1 MTILN
6 CKVNQ
11 ISFVKILGVFRKE
24 NKSGFQ
30 CKVNQNS
37 YVKILEDLLLIFWWR
52 WEKKEKKRQIKT
64 KTKKKMKNN

>member
-11 ISFVKILGVFRKE
+11 ISFFKILGVFLKE
-24 NKSGFQ
+24 NKSGFH
-30 CKVNQNS
+30 CKIKKNS
-37 YVKILEDLLLIFWWR
+37 YVKILQDLLLIFWWR